1 MQQLLEL
8 VETYEMLE
16 QQKQQ
21 HLQELLRWEEK
32 LAQALEMPPTT

>member
-32 LAQALEMPPTT
+32 LAQAREMPPTT